1 MLNTENIFQTTR
13 KPAFVISQTKPRPIR
28 VEQPKTEVIKNTLR
42 WMESKGSLRAW
53 LILALLT
60 QVIVLAVRNYAIY
73 GFDR

>member
-13 KPAFVISQTKPRPIR
+13 KPAFVISLTKPRPIR

-42 WMESKGSLRAW
+42 WMRAQGSLRAW

>member
-1 MLNTENIFQTTR
+1 MLNTENIFHPTR

-28 VEQPKTEVIKNTLR
+28 VEQPKNEIIKHTLQKLR
-42 WMESKGSLRAW
+42 AAGSLRSW

-73 GFDR
+73 GFER

>member
-13 KPAFVISQTKPRPIR
+13 KPAFVISLTKPRPIR
-28 VEQPKTEVIKNTLR
+28 VEQPKTEVIKNALR
-42 WMESKGSLRAW
+42 WMRAQGSLRSW

>member
-1 MLNTENIFQTTR
+1 MLNTENIFQPTR
-13 KPAFVISQTKPRPIR
+13 KPAFVISLTKPRPIR
-28 VEQPKTEVIKNTLR
+28 VEQPKTEVIKNALR
-42 WMESKGSLRAW
+42 WMRAQGSLRSW